1 MLIKP
6 SFETL
11 QSGDEEKSAA
21 AAATPSKTTTTT
33 DLASLVQTHF
43 SRAERVSGVGECEAC
58 GDGAAGG
65 GGSKGD
71 NDGGVRERRLN
82 IRQLSP
88 NVLICLNLFSFNRD
102 TQACHKIMR
111 PRVRINEQLSVHIG
125 SANANTSTTTGGATG
140 NSNSNAGGKS
150 MLTLILGS
158 SSEHRSS
165 FDISPA

>member
-6 SFETL
+6 SFVTL
-11 QSGDEEKSAA
+11 QSGNEEKSAA
-21 AAATPSKTTTTT
+21 AATSSKTTTAT

-65 GGSKGD
+65 GGSNGD
-71 NDGGVRERRLN
+71 KDGGVRERRLN

-125 SANANTSTTTGGATG
+125 SANANTASTTTGGATG
-140 NSNSNAGGKS
+140 SSSSNAGGKS
-150 MLTLILGS
+150 ILKLISGS
-158 SSEHRSS
+158 NSEHHSS
-165 FDISPA
+165 FDSSLA